1 MYLVLRP
8 PWAGGGS
15 TVPSDAGTAVAVVT
29 RDAGVPKKKKRPHR
43 GTTPGQPALP
53 TIDSTFDG
61 TDEPEPPPQPQ
72 LVQLTGADRASEW
85 RGDAVALPP
94 NKINMNSR
102 AGGAGESRALDDSEI
117 HAGISG
123 GASAVQGCVIAGA
136 TNTEL
141 KATITLEM
149 IVDGTGRVT
158 KSRVQAPH
166 YLHEHGLLECTRR
179 AIGKMHFPSTGGA
192 TLVTLPVTLS

>member
-8 PWAGGGS
+8 PWGGGGS
-15 TVPSDAGTAVAVVT
+15 AVPSDAGVAVAVVT
-29 RDAGVPKKKKRPHR
+29 RDAGVPKKKKHPHR
-43 GTTPGQPALP
+43 GSTPGQPALP

-61 TDEPEPPPQPQ
+61 SDEAPEQAAPQ
-72 LVQLTGADRASEW
+72 LVQLSGADRALEW

-94 NKINMNSR
+94 NKINM
-102 AGGAGESRALDDSEI
+102 AGGAEARALDDGEI

-123 GASAVQGCVIAGA
+123 GAGAVQGCVVSGA
-136 TNTEL
+136 TNTDL

-166 YLHEHGLLECTRR
+166 YLHEHGLLDCTRR
-179 AIGKMHFPSTGGA
+179 AIGRMHFPGTGMA

>member
-8 PWAGGGS
+8 PWGGRGG
-15 TVPSDAGTAVAVVT
+15 TVPSDAGPTFAVVT
-29 RDAGVPKKKKRPHR
+29 GDAGVPKKKKRPHR
-43 GTTPGQPALP
+43 GTTPTPGQPALP

-61 TDEPEPPPQPQ
+61 EEPAEPAAPQ
-72 LVQLTGADRASEW
+72 LVQLSGADRAIEW

-94 NKINMNSR
+94 NKINM
-102 AGGAGESRALDDSEI
+102 AGGGAEARPLDDSEI

-123 GASAVQGCVIAGA
+123 GASAVQGCVVQGA
-136 TNTEL
+136 TNTDL
-141 KATITLEM
+141 KATISLEM

-158 KSRVQAPH
+158 KSRVSAPH
-166 YLHEHGLLECTRR
+166 YLQEHGLLDCARR
-179 AIGKMHFPSTGGA
+179 AISRMHFPATGAA